1 MGIIFLME
9 DLSPQQKRTL
19 SEVFRDKREAFSSEI
34 YTGIKLLE
42 NVRRIPE
49 AQVTFLSLRQRMLE
63 ENHTLIEHF
72 TNFKKSYREKKGEE
86 WIEASKSHQVR
97 FNSNEKNTIVDGRT
111 AQLKEKLEQIENQIS
126 FYSESIKTV
135 DAVLF
140 GIKTRIDVQK
150 LLDGH

>member
-1 MGIIFLME
+1 ME
-9 DLSPQQKRTL
+9 ENTPKRTI
-19 SEVFRDKREAFSSEI
+19 SEVFREKRESFSGEI
-34 YTGIKLLE
+34 YVGIKLLE
-42 NVRRIPE
+42 NIQKITQ
-49 AQVTFLSLRQRMLE
+49 AQVTFLSLRQRLLE

-72 TNFKKSYREKKGEE
+72 TQLKKVYREKKGEE
-86 WIEASKSHQVR
+86 WVDASKSHQVR
-97 FNSNEKNTIVDGRT
+97 YNANEKTTIVDGKT
-111 AQLKEKLEQIENQIS
+111 ATIKERIEQVENQIS

>member
-1 MGIIFLME
+1 MQESSQGV
-9 DLSPQQKRTL
+9 KRTL
-19 SEVFRDKREAFSSEI
+19 AEVFKDKRENFSGEI
-34 YTGIKLLE
+34 YVGIKLLE

-72 TNFKKSYREKKGEE
+72 TNLKKGYREKKGEE

-97 FNSNEKNTIVDGRT
+97 FNSNEKSTIVDAKT
-111 AQLKEKLEQIENQIS
+111 ALLKEKIEQVENQIN
-126 FYSESIKTV
+126 FYSDSIKTI